1 MTRSRRRKLDRLQ
14 TTSHSRRLV
23 TGLQLAPVLLAG
35 APLAHAQSQDSALLE
50 EVVVTAQKQQE
61 NLQAVPM
68 SIQAFGTTKL
78 EELRIQNMEQ
88 YVRFMPSV
96 SIQSLGPGFTR
107 VFMRGVASGDNGNH
121 SGPMPSVGMYLDEQ
135 PVTTIQGPLDIHLYD
150 IERVE
155 MLAGPQGT
163 LYGASS
169 QAGTIRTITNK
180 PDASAFSGSYD
191 VQGNFVEN
199 GDQGYLVQGFVNI
212 PLTDSAAIRLV
223 GWYDH
228 TPGYIDNVEGS
239 MTFPTSGITMT
250 NSNRVEKNYNDVDTY
265 GGRAALKIDL
275 NETWSI
281 TPMVMGQV
289 QDANG
294 IFAYDPG
301 VGELEV
307 SHFFPEKSED
317 TWVQAAL
324 TVEGKIG
331 NFDFVYAGA
340 YLDRNVDVRS
350 DYSDYAYW
358 YDVLSGYGSYVVDN
372 DGQLINPAQYIKG
385 QDGYKMW
392 SNELRLSSPRDQRF
406 RFVAGLFAQTAEHQI
421 EQRYLINGL
430 ADSVSVTGWPDT
442 LWLTQQTRTDNS
454 YAAFGE
460 MYYDITDNLTGTLGL
475 RLFSTNNTLKGFF
488 GFDYPDFSGT
498 GEPQCFNDRNYNG
511 APCMNLNKDTDEN
524 GNTPKVNLAYKF
536 DEDRMVYATYSEGF
550 RPGGVNRRGTFPP
563 YEADYLTNYEAGWKT
578 MWAGGSV
585 RFNGAFFIEEWD
597 EFQYS
602 FLGENGLTNVRNAGR
617 AKISGVEATVDWA
630 ATDQLRLSTGAT
642 WLDPKLT
649 EDFCQAVD
657 EDPCLDGELRQGRHP
672 PAGHADVQGQRDREV
687 QLPPW

>member
-1 MTRSRRRKLDRLQ
+1 MTRSRRRKLSRLHTKPQ
-14 TTSHSRRLV
+14 NCRLL
-23 TGLQLAPVLLAG
+23 TGLKLAPMLLAG
-35 APLAHAQSQDSALLE
+35 APLAHGQSQDSALLE

-169 QAGTIRTITNK
+169 QSGTIRTITNK
-180 PDASAFSGSYD
+180 PDATEFSGSYD
-191 VQGNFVEN
+191 VQGTFVES
-199 GDQGYLVQGFVNI
+199 GDEGFLVQGHVNV

-250 NSNRVEKNYNDVDTY
+250 NSKRAEKNYNDVDTY

-275 NETWSI
+275 NDTWSI
-281 TPMVMGQV
+281 TPMIMGQV
-289 QDANG
+289 QEANG

-301 VGELEV
+301 VGDLEV
-307 SHFFPEKSED
+307 THFFPEKSED

-331 NFDFVYAGA
+331 SFDFVYAGA
-340 YLDRNVDVRS
+340 YLDRNVDVQS
-350 DYSDYAYW
+350 DYSDYSYW
-358 YDVLSGYGSYVVDN
+358 YDVLSGYGVYAVDN
-372 DGQLINPAQYIKG
+372 DGQLINPAQYIRG
-385 QDGYKMW
+385 QDCYKML
-392 SNELRLSSPRDQRF
+392 SNELRLSAPRDQR
-406 RFVAGLFAQTAEHQI
+406 R
-421 EQRYLINGL
+421 
-430 ADSVSVTGWPDT
+430 
-442 LWLTQQTRTDNS
+442 
-454 YAAFGE
+454 
-460 MYYDITDNLTGTLGL
+460 
-475 RLFSTNNTLKGFF
+475 
-488 GFDYPDFSGT
+488 
-498 GEPQCFNDRNYNG
+498 
-511 APCMNLNKDTDEN
+511 
-524 GNTPKVNLAYKF
+524 
-536 DEDRMVYATYSEGF
+536 
-550 RPGGVNRRGTFPP
+550 
-563 YEADYLTNYEAGWKT
+563 
-578 MWAGGSV
+578 
-585 RFNGAFFIEEWD
+585 
-597 EFQYS
+597 
-602 FLGENGLTNVRNAGR
+602 
-617 AKISGVEATVDWA
+617 
-630 ATDQLRLSTGAT
+630 
-642 WLDPKLT
+642 
-649 EDFCQAVD
+649 
-657 EDPCLDGELRQGRHP
+657 
-672 PAGHADVQGQRDREV
+672 
-687 QLPPW
+687 